1 MKLIDA
7 FMYFD
12 EDLVLEL
19 RLNILNEMVD
29 QFIIVESK
37 IDHAGNNKKLNFQI
51 DKFSKFKDKI
61 KYLVVEELPVKKKLF
76 SYSWRNQPSWLREN
90 FQRNFLHEGFK
101 DSDDNDLIMI
111 SDIDEIPNPKII
123 KNFDRSYKYGCF
135 VQKYFQTKINLLNI
149 SEPEWYGTKICV
161 KKYLK
166 SPQWL
171 RDIKIKKK
179 SFWKFYKPNLPQII
193 YDGGWHFSFLKNS
206 VEISQK
212 IKSYAHQEYN
222 KERFNDVKTIEEK
235 LSARKDILNRGF
247 DYRKVEVDQTFPDY
261 ILQNREKYKEWIL

>member
-76 SYSWRNQPSWLREN
+76 ST
-90 FQRNFLHEGFK
+90 
-101 DSDDNDLIMI
+101 
-111 SDIDEIPNPKII
+111 
-123 KNFDRSYKYGCF
+123 KNVLS
-135 VQKYFQTKINLLNI
+135 ILL
-149 SEPEWYGTKICV
+149 K
-161 KKYLK
+161 
-166 SPQWL
+166 
-171 RDIKIKKK
+171 
-179 SFWKFYKPNLPQII
+179 
-193 YDGGWHFSFLKNS
+193 
-206 VEISQK
+206 
-212 IKSYAHQEYN
+212 
-222 KERFNDVKTIEEK
+222 
-235 LSARKDILNRGF
+235 
-247 DYRKVEVDQTFPDY
+247 
-261 ILQNREKYKEWIL
+261 

>member
-161 KKYLK
+161 
-166 SPQWL
+166 
-171 RDIKIKKK
+171 
-179 SFWKFYKPNLPQII
+179 
-193 YDGGWHFSFLKNS
+193 
-206 VEISQK
+206 
-212 IKSYAHQEYN
+212 
-222 KERFNDVKTIEEK
+222 
-235 LSARKDILNRGF
+235 
-247 DYRKVEVDQTFPDY
+247 
-261 ILQNREKYKEWIL
+261 